1 MFEYKGRTID
11 RAKLTTQELED
22 LKQEMS
28 DTVHHLTCLLYAVTS
43 DLNNRKNKVPIVEV
57 VAWDSWDDQLFK

>member
-11 RAKLTTQELED
+11 TDSLTTQELED
-22 LKQEMS
+22 LKQEMA

-43 DLNNRKNKVPIVEV
+43 DLKNRKNKVPIVEV